1 MNNTLP
7 VSVAFTTLCTVLASR
22 ALANVTSWLLVPIK
36 DGKNSKQSMFS
47 LVKTGAAFLKP
58 TSLIRF

>member
-7 VSVAFTTLCTVLASR
+7 VSVPVTSRTVLASR
-22 ALANVTSWLLVPIK
+22 ALANVTSRVLVPIK
-36 DGKNSKQSMFS
+36 DGKNSKQSMFP
-47 LVKTGAAFLKP
+47 VVETGDAFLNP

>member
-7 VSVAFTTLCTVLASR
+7 VSVAVTLSTVLATR
-22 ALANVTSWLLVPIK
+22 TVAYFTFRPLVWIK
-36 DGKNSKQSMFS
+36 DGKNSNQSMFP

-58 TSLIRF
+58 TSLIQF